1 MIDETY
7 GPVAPPRFYAAG
19 ATLSDEEK
27 QQRKKEYWRRLAN
40 LAAARQRDKLK
51 PRLQDEFIA
60 TPDRLMKAGND
71 IEDIVID
78 SVVTLRMLDGHP
90 LSKLL
95 SRKKIIA
102 DQYNAGMRYFK
113 DAYEGGLVPSG
124 VCDTTKERVDC
135 QGAPEMTD
143 RKLGARTRFEHA
155 LRILDADKS
164 HILSD
169 VVISEMPLTIYADRF
184 RRFPQ
189 KRERDAVALV
199 LLCAALDQLDRH
211 YYPPRRS
218 NMNSAHQ
225 NDYRPE
231 IQ

>member
-1 MIDETY
+1 MTY
-7 GPVAPPRFYAAG
+7 GPVVPPRFYAAG
-19 ATLSDEEK
+19 GTLSAEEK
-27 QQRKKEYWRRLAN
+27 HERLTGMQQRQAN
-40 LAAARQRDKLK
+40 LAEAKQRDKLK
-51 PRLQDEFIA
+51 PRLLDEFIA
-60 TPDRLMKAGND
+60 TPDRLMKAGHD

-78 SVVTLRMLDGHP
+78 SVATLRMLDGHP

-143 RKLGARTRFEHA
+143 RILGARTRFEHA
-155 LRILDADKS
+155 LKILDYDKA

-169 VVISEMPLTIYADRF
+169 VVISEMPLSIYADRF

-218 NMNSAHQ
+218 PMNSAHQ